1 MLKIS
6 GPIGAALFVTATLAS
21 ANVVF
26 SSDSARADSC
36 AAAPAGVAPAGQH
49 WYYHVNRAT
58 RHKCWYLHA
67 TVALHSRG
75 VSRHPAAEAAEN
87 ADPAPD
93 SQPAAAPPAASAPP
107 DAPAAL
113 PTPPDPATDGAAD
126 NVPPAP
132 HVTVLSVKPSTPF
145 VTTTSA
151 PQQNTS
157 DSGLAPAAPQT
168 TLPQAENTPAA
179 AAPKREP
186 ETQGAAPQGNTDAA
200 FNISAQIAEATTDAA
215 RTKTAEAFILL
226 ALVFGLAAAVT
237 ALISRIVNIYRRP
250 KISDDPDGAWLRFR
264 AEQQQIDADAGYED
278 ADVPFLDPQ
287 EQYGLADLH
296 TQEWLDQSA
305 PQRHRPSISPQR
317 NTNVPQQPPH
327 SQTDIGPALRALRQA
342 RQS

>member
-6 GPIGAALFVTATLAS
+6 GPVGAALFVTATLAS

-36 AAAPAGVAPAGQH
+36 AAGPAGAAPAGQH

-67 TVALHSRG
+67 IVALHSRG
-75 VSRHPAAEAAEN
+75 VIRHPAAEAAEN
-87 ADPAPD
+87 VDPAPD
-93 SQPAAAPPAASAPP
+93 SQPAAAPVAASAPP
-107 DAPAAL
+107 DAPAASSS
-113 PTPPDPATDGAAD
+113 PSDPATNAAAD
-126 NVPPAP
+126 NAPPAP
-132 HVTVLSVKPSTPF
+132 HVTVLSVKTSTPF
-145 VTTTSA
+145 VTTTPA
-151 PQQNTS
+151 PQQNTF

-168 TLPQAENTPAA
+168 TLPQAENTPVV
-179 AAPKREP
+179 AAPMREP
-186 ETQGAAPQGNTDAA
+186 ETQAAAPQGKADAA
-200 FNISAQIAEATTDAA
+200 FNTSAQIAEATTDAA

-226 ALVFGLAAAVT
+226 ALVFGFAAVVT
-237 ALISRIVNIYRRP
+237 ALISKIVNIYRRP

-264 AEQQQIDADAGYED
+264 AEQQHIDAEAGYQDSE
-278 ADVPFLDPQ
+278 VPFLDPQ

-305 PQRHRPSISPQR
+305 PRRHQSSISPQR
-317 NTNVPQQPPH
+317 NTNFPQQPPN